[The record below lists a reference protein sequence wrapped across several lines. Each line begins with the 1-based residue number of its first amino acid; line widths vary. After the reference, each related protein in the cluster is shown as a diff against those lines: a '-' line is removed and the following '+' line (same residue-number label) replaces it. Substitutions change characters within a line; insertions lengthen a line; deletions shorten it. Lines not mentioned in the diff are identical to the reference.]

1 MIDKAIAKITD
12 EMMNLNDPLTQMI
25 EEHLTGICIN
35 NKVAGKIL
43 QENKNLAELKNQLWR
58 EAGKRKSGNG
68 AYIPN
73 SEIYEMA
80 EAYFGI
86 TEEDKAGS
94 SSRKAASAKV
104 TPVIDISQFL

>member
-1 MIDKAIAKITD
+1 MINEAIAKITD
-12 EMMNLNDPLTQMI
+12 EMMKLNDPLAQMI
-25 EEHLTGICIN
+25 EEYLTGICIN
-35 NKVAGKIL
+35 DKVAGKLL

-58 EAGKRKSGNG
+58 EAGNRKRGNG

-86 TEEDKAGS
+86 TEDDKNGS
-94 SSRKAASAKV
+94 QRKTAPGKA
-104 TPVIDISQFL
+104 TPVIDISKFL